1 MHPMFEE
8 QDRLDRARRSAYL
21 AKEDR
26 GQRMFWLAL
35 TTFVVVGLIVLAI
48 MPAVPALIVSL
59 GLIVLA
65 VCIK

>member
-26 GQRMFWLAL
+26 GQRMFWLA
-35 TTFVVVGLIVLAI
+35 
-48 MPAVPALIVSL
+48 SWL
-59 GLIVLA
+59 G
-65 VCIK
+65 